1 MGIYVL
7 SGRNL
12 VSSVSHDPLHELEDL
27 ILQTCNGQL
36 LAPALRGVAR
46 WSEQQPARLSHYLD
60 KVINRT
66 GGFYQPFTNLS
77 LPNELNVLLMVSL
90 EGASLR
96 LLSSIPQWR
105 QRFDRV
111 SAYVFDA
118 WGPEIYPKF
127 TSHFDHLCVP
137 MPEIVDS
144 LQRHWSVPVSLLPF
158 GADALVHG
166 SSSSHRPIDLI
177 SYGRIPKAD
186 HTAFSRAFN
195 YPGSDRLYYRSTPR
209 PLERSPKVPY
219 AQRSD
224 QEDNGLLYHILRKTK
239 IALAYDT
246 LQPGMRKFP
255 HSFVTLRW
263 FQGGAAGCAIVGKR
277 PTTPAADQ
285 LLDWEDATI
294 ELPDEPAARVA
305 CLQDLLQDSSRLQ
318 AIQHRNYLQNLSRHD
333 WRLRIRD
340 WLLELDVP
348 LPAPLVE
355 QIADL
360 KAKHQQLSQLSQ
372 LSEERV

>member
-12 VSSVSHDPLHELEDL
+12 MSSVSHDPLHELEDL

-36 LAPALRGVAR
+36 LAPVLRNIAH
-46 WSEQQPARLSHYLD
+46 WSNQQPPRLRQVID
-60 KVINRT
+60 KAIART
-66 GGFYQPFTNLS
+66 GGFYESFKTLT
-77 LPNELNVLLMVSL
+77 LPDEPNVLLIVSL

-96 LLSSIPQWR
+96 MLSSLPQWR
-105 QRFDRV
+105 QRFDVV

-118 WGPEIYPKF
+118 WDPEIYPKF
-127 TSHFDHLCVP
+127 ASQFDRLFVA
-137 MPEIVDS
+137 MPEVMET
-144 LQRHWSVPVSLLPF
+144 LHRRLNVPVSLLPF
-158 GADALVHG
+158 GADALVQG

-177 SYGRIPKAD
+177 SYGRIPKTD
-186 HTAFSRAFN
+186 HAAFFSAFN

-209 PLERSPKVPY
+209 QLEPYPNAPY
-219 AQRSD
+219 AQRRD
-224 QEDNGLLYHILRKTK
+224 QEDNALLYHILRKTK

-255 HSFVTLRW
+255 YSFVTLRW

-277 PTTPAADQ
+277 PMTPMAAE

-294 ELPDEPAARVA
+294 ELPDDPQSRVG
-305 CLQDLLQDSSRLQ
+305 CLQDLLQDSDRLQ
-318 AIQHRNYLQNLSRHD
+318 AIQKRNYLQNLSRHD

-340 WLLELDVP
+340 WLLELGVP
-348 LPAPLVE
+348 LPDPLVE
-355 QIADL
+355 QIAAL
-360 KAKHQQLSQLSQ
+360 KAKHRQMSGGLT
-372 LSEERV
+372 EKMN